1 MTTYLLLKYLHLIGF
16 VYWLGG
22 DFGTY
27 LASRRVL
34 NRDLRPESRQT
45 ALGIML
51 ACDMGPRLA
60 MPLMLPIG
68 LHLAWFNGAL
78 QISTTGL
85 VIVWVICLY
94 WLSMVLML
102 HLKEGQPISARLA
115 QIDLYFRM
123 LVVAVL
129 IAWIAVLAIGGESA
143 VWAMLKL
150 AIFAVLVLCGI
161 ALRLRLKPFGQAFAQ
176 MMREGAS
183 QQSEATIQASIQAC
197 RPWVW
202 CIWAGLFVSAALG
215 LRLVA

>member
-1 MTTYLLLKYLHLIGF
+1 MSTYLLLKYLHIIGF

-27 LASRRVL
+27 LASRQVI

-45 ALGIML
+45 ALRIML

-68 LHLAWFNGAL
+68 LHLAWFTGAL
-78 QISTTGL
+78 QISTTIL
-85 VIVWVICLY
+85 VIVWAVCLY
-94 WLSMVLML
+94 WLSMVLTL
-102 HLKEGQPISARLA
+102 HFKEGHPISVRLA

-123 LVVAVL
+123 LMVAVL
-129 IAWIAVLAIGGESA
+129 IAWIAVLALGGGSA
-143 VWAMLKL
+143 LWAMLKL
-150 AIFAVLVLCGI
+150 AIFAVLVVCGI
-161 ALRLRLKPFGQAFAQ
+161 ALRFRLKPFGQAFGQ
-176 MMREGAS
+176 MMQEGAS
-183 QQSEATIQASIQAC
+183 EQSEASIQSSIQAC

-215 LRLVA
+215 LRLLA